1 MDNIDKNIFIL
12 EKRVEDLERIL
23 NEKEEQ
29 YLHLGFNNISFL
41 RRAFTVFGHNLV
53 AGLIL
58 SIPFYLI
65 MFIIIALLSKIP
77 MPY

>member
-1 MDNIDKNIFIL
+1 MDNIDKNIYIL
-12 EKRVEDLERIL
+12 EKRIEDLERKL
-23 NEKEEQ
+23 NESDEQ
-29 YLHLGFNNISFL
+29 YLHPGLNNTSFL

-65 MFIIIALLSKIP
+65 MFILVALLSKLP